1 MHSLLLQ
8 LVHTKLRTSP
18 STYFNHQAKRFSDKH
33 PPSRAVKEFFSELQT
48 SFDIIL
54 HFSRQLSSCLV
65 FFMHAWEHK
74 QISNRLFSGTDKG
87 FFIHYTRKCRCQ
99 FDIDKLENERHEP
112 FNLKG
117 PWNMWR
123 LIKEKK
129 DPFFGGGFS
138 LLSGQTVIGGYL
150 PAVCLCML

>member
-1 MHSLLLQ
+1 MTSLRDNFAQ
-8 LVHTKLRTSP
+8 PPFTTCPHEVENQSKYIFQSSGQKIFRQASSFKSCERGFFQNCKLPLTSYCIFQG
-18 STYFNHQAKRFSDKH
+18 SC
-33 PPSRAVKEFFSELQT
+33 PPVLF
-48 SFDIIL
+48 
-54 HFSRQLSSCLV
+54 

-87 FFIHYTRKCRCQ
+87 LFFHYTRKCGCQ

-129 DPFFGGGFS
+129 IRFSGAGFPYFQDR
-138 LLSGQTVIGGYL
+138 L
-150 PAVCLCML
+150 

>member
-1 MHSLLLQ
+1 
-8 LVHTKLRTSP
+8 
-18 STYFNHQAKRFSDKH
+18 
-33 PPSRAVKEFFSELQT
+33 
-48 SFDIIL
+48 
-54 HFSRQLSSCLV
+54 
-65 FFMHAWEHK
+65 MHAWEHK

-87 FFIHYTRKCRCQ
+87 SFFHYTRKCECQ

-129 DPFFGGGFS
+129 DPLFGGGFS

-150 PAVCLCML
+150 PAVSVCVRFDSVPIWMAAFTGYHTVLFLFGGQSILQMVHIWRLL